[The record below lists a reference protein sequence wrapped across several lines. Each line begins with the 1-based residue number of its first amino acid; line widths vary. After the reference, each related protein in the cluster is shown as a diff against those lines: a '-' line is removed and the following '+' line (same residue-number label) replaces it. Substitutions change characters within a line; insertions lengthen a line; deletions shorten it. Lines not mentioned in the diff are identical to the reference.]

1 MGERPRA
8 LIEWAL
14 TVLGFDRPKPGPKS
28 GAVKLRREK
37 MSDWA
42 EWARLR
48 SVSRDFLGPFESRWP
63 PDSLTRGAFARRLKR
78 HVREHEVGSGHY
90 FLIFRV
96 EDGALV
102 GGINIVNVRGG
113 IVQSGTLGYW
123 IGAPFARRGYMTD
136 ALHAMLRFA
145 FDDLSLNRVEAA
157 CLPDNVA
164 SRRLLEKCGFAREGY
179 ARQFL
184 RIDGRWQDHLTF
196 AILRDDWE
204 RSSRMPVS

>member
-1 MGERPRA
+1 VGEGARD
-8 LIEWAL
+8 LIERVLA
-14 TVLGFDRPKPGPKS
+14 VLGVARPKPALRN
-28 GAVKLRREK
+28 GAVELRREK
-37 MSDWA
+37 MSDWS

-48 SVSRDFLGPFESRWP
+48 GISRDFLGPFESRWP
-63 PDSLTRGAFARRLKR
+63 LDSLTRGAFARRLRR
-78 HVREHEVGSGHY
+78 HAREQEAGSGHY

-96 EDGALV
+96 EDGTLL

-136 ALHAMLRFA
+136 ALRAMLRFA
-145 FDDLSLNRVEAA
+145 FDDLRLNRVEAA

-179 ARQFL
+179 ARQYL

-196 AILRDDWE
+196 AILKDDWD
-204 RSSRMPVS
+204 RSNRMPVS